1 MPNQSTGEDRAVA
14 ELREGAAKARQ
25 RVTSDA
31 ETGRKT
37 PSWIR
42 ALAATR
48 A

>member
-1 MPNQSTGEDRAVA
+1 MPNQPTREDRAVA
-14 ELREGAAKARQ
+14 ELRDGAAKARQ
-25 RVTSDA
+25 RVASDQ
-31 ETGRKT
+31 ESGLNT